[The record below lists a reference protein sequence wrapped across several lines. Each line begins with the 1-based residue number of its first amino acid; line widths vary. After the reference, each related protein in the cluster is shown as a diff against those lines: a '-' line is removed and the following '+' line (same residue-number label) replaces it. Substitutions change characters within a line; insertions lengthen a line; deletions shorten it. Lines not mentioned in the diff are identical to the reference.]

1 MTLDQLSPRAQKL
14 YKVLQEFVDNEC
26 IPAFPVFEQQLGT
39 GVARFQSVPPIMEQL
54 KARAKQLGLWN
65 LFLGTEFGDLGAGL
79 TNFEYGHMAELMGRC
94 IRLAPEACNCSAPDT
109 GNMEVL
115 AQYGTSAQKE
125 RWLKPLLAG
134 EIRSAFAMT
143 EPAVASSDATNI
155 SASIRRQGNNWE
167 INGRKWWITG
177 AGDPRCKFFL
187 VLGKSNPGYSNI
199 HLQQSVVLVP
209 ADTPG
214 VRVVRPLHVF
224 GYDDAPAGHCEVV
237 FENVKVPLDNIIL
250 GEGRGFEV
258 MQGRLGPGRIH
269 HCMRAIGMAE
279 RAMELTLERITSRE
293 AFGRKL
299 AENAMVMHQIGN
311 CRMDVEQ
318 ARLLVLHAADKIDR
332 VGPKAAQREIAIAK
346 IRVPNLVLQVL
357 DNCIQ
362 MHGAAGLGADLPLAE
377 MYAGARTLRIADG
390 PDDAHLSQVGRNEIR
405 SYLRQHK
412 KQTSKL

>member
-1 MTLDQLSPRAQKL
+1 MTFDQLSSRAQTV
-14 YKVLQEFVDNEC
+14 YKVLQDFVDNEC
-26 IPAFPVFEQQLGT
+26 IPALSIFEQQLGT
-39 GVARFQSVPPIMEQL
+39 GAARFQSVPPIMERL

-65 LFLGTEFGDLGAGL
+65 LFLGPEFGDLGAGL

-109 GNMEVL
+109 GNIEVL
-115 AQYGTSAQKE
+115 AKYGTPSQKE
-125 RWLKPLLAG
+125 RWLTPLLAG

-155 SASIRRQGNNWE
+155 STSISRQGNSWVV
-167 INGRKWWITG
+167 NGRKWWITG
-177 AGDPRCKFFL
+177 AGDPRCKLFL
-187 VLGKSNPGYSNI
+187 VMGKSNPGSSNV
-199 HLQQSVVLVP
+199 HLQQSIVLVP

-214 VRVVRPLHVF
+214 VQVVRPLQVF

-237 FENVKVPLDNIIL
+237 FKDVKVPLDNIIL

-279 RAMELTLERITSRE
+279 RAMELTLARITSRE

-299 AENAMVMHQIGN
+299 AENAVVMHQIGN

-318 ARLLVLHAADKIDR
+318 ARLLVLHAADKMDR
-332 VGPKAAQREIAIAK
+332 VDPKAAQREIAIAK

-357 DNCIQ
+357 DHCIQ
-362 MHGAAGLGADLPLAE
+362 MHGAAGLGVDLPLAE
-377 MYAGARTLRIADG
+377 MYAGARCLRIADG
-390 PDDAHLSQVGRNEIR
+390 PDDAHLSQLGRNEIQK
-405 SYLRQHK
+405 YLKKHK
-412 KQTSKL
+412 SQSSKL